1 MRNKEGGQAFILI
14 LLILAIGPILVV
26 PLLRLSYTGLKSSE
40 TITSRTRALYA
51 VDGAQ
56 EYIMWKLLHKNWA
69 QDFTA
74 ENPEGILTIENC
86 GTTVTAT
93 IVMRAIPGAGGMTLA
108 TDDVMRPTKTV
119 SPSVSDGSYQP
130 YTYIIRLEQLSGNT
144 TQGLDAVYDILPREF
159 GTGSYVPGSSEIRVD
174 GGPWEPLGDPLAES
188 SGSSSY
194 GGQERLRWP
203 ASGNFASPIRDFEV
217 RQVKELKFQV
227 AESLKNDTIYYNWVV
242 LKPWNTIS
250 GATANITVGDGSNP
264 EGGLLAVNK
273 VADPE
278 IVQPGV
284 ETDIEYT
291 IRITNLDGSTHQIQS
306 VTDYLPPGF
315 IYIGPTS
322 GITTFDPQLSLEN
335 INGVDRWQLLWTVDE
350 FPNGNAVSIASGE
363 TAYLTFWAQTTK
375 DVSGSYY
382 NEVTAVPNTP
392 LPTIFED
399 LGITYEDFNT
409 SYSWNTGAVL
419 VPSFDSRTEGDG
431 IVLDS
436 NLSMIVGGISIN
448 SFTFR

>member
-1 MRNKEGGQAFILI
+1 MQK
-14 LLILAIGPILVV
+14 
-26 PLLRLSYTGLKSSE
+26 LK
-40 TITSRTRALYA
+40 L
-51 VDGAQ
+51 
-56 EYIMWKLLHKNWA
+56 KLLHKNWA

-130 YTYIIRLEQLSGNT
+130 YTYIIRLEQLSDNN
-144 TQGLDAVYDILPREF
+144 TQGLDAVYDILPKAF
-159 GTGSYVPGSSEIRVD
+159 GTGSYVLDSSYIRVD
-174 GGPWEPLGDPLAES
+174 GGPWEPLGNPLAES
-188 SGSSSY
+188 SGY

-203 ASGNFASPIRDFEV
+203 NPDTYGSENFASPIRDFAV
-217 RQVKELKFQV
+217 RQVKEIKFQV
-227 AESLKNDTIYYNWVV
+227 ADTLLNNRIYYNWVV
-242 LKPWNTIS
+242 LKPWNTLS

-264 EGGLLAVNK
+264 EGGLLVVDK

-284 ETDIEYT
+284 ETAIEYT
-291 IRITNLDGSTHQIQS
+291 VRITNLDDSTHQIQS

-315 IYIGPTS
+315 TYLLNSTS
-322 GITTFDPQLSLEN
+322 GDMTTSDPQYDPLTGEPPIETLNGLERQ
-335 INGVDRWQLLWTVDE
+335 VLRWTGTE
-350 FPNGNAVSIASGE
+350 FPPAGQVPISSPG
-363 TAYLTFWAQTTK
+363 TLTLTFWAQTTK
-375 DVSGSYY
+375 EVSGSYY
-382 NEVTAVPNTP
+382 NEVIVIPSEE
-392 LPTIFED
+392 LDKIFED